1 MTIPAPYRTFAK
13 VCIDEG
19 VGYQGWQKT
28 AETDKIANLL
38 YEQVIGRN
46 SATTS
51 IARALA
57 LQNLI
62 AVKILMSVPEYADA
76 PSNVR
81 LATNNLS
88 YNNTLISQNQEQFGL
103 CGRFSRV
110 LRTVTNEMT
119 FTGTPSTQAEIF
131 ALWCADLIA
140 GVNAG
145 LNLLIAPLVSDT
157 SFYVLN
163 GIPFLN
169 TGAGIA
175 ANQGDVLTLVTSGI
189 GHTSPPAWNEDAAP
203 TGDTGHSITVDT
215 AAPGGPSA
223 FDNRYTN
230 GSGTTISPV
239 FNVTIT

>member
-38 YEQVIGRN
+38 YEQIIGKS

-62 AVKILMSVPEYADA
+62 AVKVLMSVPEYADA

-131 ALWCADLIA
+131 ALWCTDLVA

-145 LNLLIAPLVSDT
+145 LNLLIAPLVSDE
-157 SFYVLN
+157 SFYIHEGV
-163 GIPFLN
+163 PALN
-169 TGAGIA
+169 TGATINIA
-175 ANQGDVLTLVTSGI
+175 LNDSLLCVTSGI
-189 GHTSPPAWNEDAAP
+189 GHTSPPEWFVDAAP
-203 TGDTGHSITVDT
+203 SGILGHVLDTDT
-215 AAPGGPSA
+215 SGAGS
-223 FDNRYTN
+223 FVLDNRYTN